1 MTRGK
6 IDFPAIIL
14 LTILLTSSFLVVLW
28 FNRHKKEES
37 FPSRLKIVA
46 TIFPLF
52 DIVRSIAG
60 DKAETILILPPG
72 ASPHT
77 FELTP
82 GKVKEIS
89 GARLVFKIGGL
100 DDWIDK
106 ASENSPY
113 VKKITVEQ
121 GIEFLAS
128 GEGEK
133 TRDPHYWLAA
143 KNGKIIARN
152 IYEELVSLDPG
163 HKNYYFRN
171 LEDFL
176 SSLDEAD
183 QEIKKELADIK
194 NKKII
199 VFHDA
204 WRYFAAEYGL
214 EIAGVFEPSS
224 GRGLAPRD
232 LKNLTETAKKSGVK
246 AIFSEPQ
253 FSVDA
258 LAPLAGDLGLEIYVL
273 DPIAGVP
280 GRESYIDLLRY
291 NSRIFYQAL
300 K

>member
-1 MTRGK
+1 MVRGK
-6 IDFPAIIL
+6 PIFFIIIL
-14 LTILLTSSFLVVLW
+14 LALLFLAVLGLGQS
-28 FNRHKKEES
+28 RKETPP
-37 FPSRLKIVA
+37 PSRLKIVA

-106 ASENSPY
+106 ASESSPY
-113 VKKITVEQ
+113 VKKITVDR

-152 IYEELVSLDPG
+152 IYEELVASDPG
-163 HKNYYFRN
+163 NKDYYFQN
-171 LEDFL
+171 LENFL
-176 SSLDEAD
+176 SSLDKAD

-204 WRYFAAEYGL
+204 WRYFAAEYSL

-291 NSRIFYQAL
+291 NSQTFYQAL